1 MLCLLLLCCVSL
13 LLADVLGANDV
24 TVSMMMGDDVTLP
37 SQYVINNDNDQMWW
51 FEGKIIA
58 GSSHSKHTDERLN
71 GRLELNRQTG
81 SLTIRNISIK
91 DTGVYTWHFMGSRE
105 EKKNFI
111 VTVNDQVYKVSVM
124 KGGDSFSLPTDV
136 QIQPDDVKVWTFNG
150 TDLTNGIFSNMN
162 VNHQTGELNITNIR
176 ADKSGEYEV
185 KIDGRSLILHRTFNV
200 YINDKVMSKSG
211 MEEKS
216 ITLNIDN
223 ETQAD
228 DVIEWKFK
236 NTLIAKVYRRISP
249 LSLHKPDERFSD
261 RVNIDLFGSLIIND
275 LKIEDTGLYDVNI
288 SNSNRFIHKRF
299 SLTVTDEQNHW
310 KTAGIIL
317 IVVGVIELG
326 IIMINRKQIFRC

>member
-1 MLCLLLLCCVSL
+1 MSGLLVLCCFSL
-13 LLADVLGANDV
+13 LVADVFGANDV

-37 SQYVINNDNDQMWW
+37 SQYVINNDNDLMWW

-58 GSSHSKHTDERLN
+58 GSSHSKHTDERFN

-91 DTGVYTWHFMGSRE
+91 DTGVYTWHFMGRRE
-105 EKKNFI
+105 EKKNFN

-124 KGGDSFSLPTDV
+124 KGGDSFFLPTGV
-136 QIQPDDVKVWTFNG
+136 QIQQDDVKVWKFKR

-162 VNHQTGELNITNIR
+162 VNQQTGELNITNIR
-176 ADKSGEYEV
+176 ADQSGEYEV

-200 YINDKVMSKSG
+200 YFSDKVMSRSG
-211 MEEKS
+211 LEGKS

-236 NTLIAKVYRRISP
+236 NTLIAKVERRISP
-249 LSLHKPDERFSD
+249 LLLHKPDERFSD

-288 SNSNRFIHKRF
+288 SNSNHFIHKRF

-317 IVVGVIELG
+317 IVVVVVIVLG
-326 IIMINRKQIFRC
+326 IIMKMC